1 MNFKEIE
8 TLKTLLLISIISNNS
23 KPDEEPRGQNQ
34 PYSGR

>member
-23 KPDEEPRGQNQ
+23 KSDEEPRGQNQ
-34 PYSGR
+34 PISGR